1 MTHMRDEFP
10 EKTKKIL
17 QERVANRCSNP
28 GCNCLTSGPNFDA
41 EKATRIGVAAHITAA
56 APNGPRFNSSLSSEE
71 RKHISNGIWLC
82 QNCAKLIDSDE
93 QTYTE
98 HAIRSW
104 KSETE
109 CRIRNELEG
118 GNLLD
123 EDTDHKGWSCGHC
136 NTFVAEGQ
144 MVCTGCQA
152 EVAYHATK
160 YEVIE
165 ARKLGGLFGAMVGGV
180 LNFSVPNLLNSYFD
194 LNIPNNWGL
203 GLYSLFIVAVPAIIG
218 ALLLEEIKHS
228 QYRNKPPR
236 FFRQRNI

>member
-1 MTHMRDEFP
+1 MTYTRDEFP

-28 GCNCLTSGPNFDA
+28 GCNCLTSGPNYDA

-56 APNGPRFNSSLSSEE
+56 APNGPRFNPSLSSEE

-93 QTYTE
+93 LTYTE
-98 HAIRSW
+98 HVIRSW

-109 CRIRNELEG
+109 CRIRHELEG
-118 GNLLD
+118 GNIPS
-123 EDTDHKGWSCGHC
+123 EDIELRGWPCGHC

-152 EVAYHATK
+152 EVAYQATK
-160 YEVIE
+160 YEVSE

-180 LNFSVPNLLNSYFD
+180 LNFGVPDFLNSHYN
-194 LNIPNNWGL
+194 LNIPNGWGI
-203 GLYSLFIVAVPAIIG
+203 GLYSLFIIAAPAIIG
-218 ALLLEEIKHS
+218 AWFLEKMKHN